1 MRATPAVLTLLLG
14 AALGACNGADDL
26 AAETDTDAAT
36 LSEAGPAADETSP
49 EPPDEATPPEPP
61 IPPEE
66 TPPDVGPPDMRPDP
80 LPPGEAPPEG
90 TPPDSPPPPTI
101 VRQDRTASWT

>member
-1 MRATPAVLTLLLG
+1 MRTRTGLLSLLLAG
-14 AALGACNGADDL
+14 ATLAACNGARDQSVD
-26 AAETDTDAAT
+26 ADAAT
-36 LSEAGPAADETSP
+36 LSGQAPEPVEDTSP

-80 LPPGEAPPEG
+80 LPPGEEPPEG
-90 TPPDSPPPPTI
+90 TPPDSPPPPTAG
-101 VRQDRTASWT
+101 R